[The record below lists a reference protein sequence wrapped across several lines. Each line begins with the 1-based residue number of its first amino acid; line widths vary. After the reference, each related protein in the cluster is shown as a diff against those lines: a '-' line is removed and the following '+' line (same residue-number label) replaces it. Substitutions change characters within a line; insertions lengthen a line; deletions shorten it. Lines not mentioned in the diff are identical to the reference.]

1 MPEFFWAGSYIETE
15 SSDKKNEMMNLR
27 SRSSGTRVL
36 NLAVKRRVL
45 PSLSTALKKSFFGFS
60 GIRRKT

>member
-1 MPEFFWAGSYIETE
+1 METE
-15 SSDKKNEMMNLR
+15 SSERKKEMMKRR

-36 NLAVKRRVL
+36 NLAVKRRIL

-60 GIRRKT
+60 GISL